1 MYIATQC
8 RQHHLHGTAIAPST
22 PDDAALPAV
31 PIPLVIAFSSSV
43 FILTASAASLSSF
56 SQDTLASISEKEC
69 RITALQFHIGWLC
82 VAYVA
87 LPQRSVPA
95 CLGRLEAATSHRI
108 LVSYAIRGSLDGVP
122 TGPFRCAAAFL
133 ACGPC
138 QALPSLAIKAHIRL
152 VLKT

>member
-56 SQDTLASISEKEC
+56 SQDTLASISEKKKRC
-69 RITALQFHIGWLC
+69 RITALQFRIGYLC
-82 VAYVA
+82 AAFVT

-95 CLGRLEAATSHRI
+95 CLGRLEAAASLRI
-108 LVSYAIRGSLDGVP
+108 LVNYALRGTLDGVP
-122 TGPFRCAAAFL
+122 TGPLRCAAAFL
-133 ACGPC
+133 ARCPC
-138 QALPSLAIKAHIRL
+138 EAVPLRLLPI
-152 VLKT
+152 VGDF